1 MIEFIVLGQ
10 VPGTQIY
17 LQFSSVLLL
26 IALVASLGL
35 AVRIFSKK
43 RTASNAH
50 NQAITNI
57 AI

>member
-1 MIEFIVLGQ
+1 MIEFIVLGH

-26 IALVASLGL
+26 IAFVVSIVIAG
-35 AVRIFSKK
+35 RIISKN
-43 RTASNAH
+43 RAH
-50 NQAITNI
+50 TKNTQQNITNI